1 MRIAVL
7 NKDRCQPLK
16 CGKECHH
23 YCPMVRT
30 GDETIVF
37 GENGK
42 PEISE
47 GLCEGCGICIKK
59 CPFDAITIIG
69 LPEELKDGQTH
80 RYGVNAF
87 VLYGL
92 PIPTKGKVTGILGEN
107 GTGKST
113 AIKILSGTL
122 KPNLGGG
129 DPSWDEIIKRYSGS
143 ELQDYFRQIL
153 KGNIVVSHKPQ
164 YIDYIPKV
172 FKGRV
177 SELLKKTDERGNL
190 DELISQFSLDLILDR
205 NIGDLSGGELQRVA
219 IVACM
224 AKEAD
229 FYFFDEIT
237 PYLDIFQRIN
247 AAKLIRKL
255 ALEKTVI
262 VVEHDLAILDL
273 LADAIHIVYGKSGVF
288 GVVTHPKGV
297 RVGINQYLSGYLKEQ
312 NIRIRGE
319 AIDFEIHAPQ
329 PLELLSNIVEYEHLF
344 KKYGDDGFE
353 FEVKSGN
360 VRKGEVIGIVGEN
373 GIGKSTFV
381 KLLAG
386 VLKPSSGDVDFE
398 INISYKPQYF
408 KAEDIIVSSLLR
420 SLTNDFGMP
429 HYKNEII
436 NPLNLEGFLD
446 HNLMELSGGE
456 LQRVAIAACLSK
468 EADLYILDEPSAHLD
483 VEQRTQATK
492 AIRRFSQNH
501 DVSSMVVDHDIY
513 MVDLI
518 SDRLIVFAGEP
529 AIKGEAL
536 GPFEMREGM
545 NRFLSE
551 LGITFRRDETK
562 RPRINKPESKLDRE
576 QKTSGEFYYQK
587 L

>member
-16 CGKECHH
+16 CGKECHR

-37 GENGK
+37 GKDGK
-42 PEISE
+42 PIILEE
-47 GLCEGCGICIKK
+47 LCEGCGICIKK

-69 LPEELKDGQTH
+69 LPEELEGDETH
-80 RYGVNAF
+80 RYGPNAF

-92 PIPTKGKVTGILGEN
+92 PIPAKGRVTGILGAN

-113 AIKILSGTL
+113 AVNILSGAL
-122 KPNLGGG
+122 KPNLGCE

-143 ELQDYFRQIL
+143 ELQDYFTQIL
-153 KGNIVVSHKPQ
+153 KEKVITSQKPQ
-164 YIDYIPKV
+164 YIDNIPKV
-172 FKGRV
+172 FKGQV
-177 SELLKKTDERGNL
+177 SGLLEKTDERGKL
-190 DELISQFSLDLILDR
+190 DEFITHFSLEAIKER
-205 NIGDLSGGELQRVA
+205 NIEDLSGGELQRVA

-224 AKEAD
+224 AKDAD

-237 PYLDIFQRIN
+237 PYLDIYQRIN
-247 AAKLIRKL
+247 AAKEIRKL
-255 ALEKTVI
+255 AIEKTVM

-273 LADAIHIVYGKSGVF
+273 LADVVHITYGKAGVF
-288 GVVTHPKGV
+288 GVVTLPKGV
-297 RVGINQYLSGYLKEQ
+297 RVGINQYLSGYLPEQ
-312 NIRIRGE
+312 NMRIRSE
-319 AIDFEIHAPQ
+319 TIDFEIHAPQ
-329 PLELLSNIVEYEHLF
+329 PLELLTNILEYEPL
-344 KKYGDDGFE
+344 KKNYNGFNL
-353 FEVKSGN
+353 EVKSGK
-360 VRKGEVIGIVGEN
+360 VRKGEVIGIVGQN

-386 VLKPSSGDVDFE
+386 VIEPTAGEVEFDIKM
-398 INISYKPQYF
+398 SYKPQYI
-408 KAEDIIVSSLLR
+408 KAEDKIVSELLR
-420 SLTNDFGMP
+420 SLTDEFGMP
-429 HYKNEII
+429 HYKNEILS
-436 NPLNLEGFLD
+436 PLQLEGFLD
-446 HNLMELSGGE
+446 HNIMNLSGGE
-456 LQRVAIAACLSK
+456 LQRVAIASCLSQD
-468 EADLYILDEPSAHLD
+468 ADLYILDEPSAHLD

-492 AIRRFSQNH
+492 AIRRFTQNH
-501 DVSSMVVDHDIY
+501 DVSSMIVDHDIY

-518 SDRLIVFAGEP
+518 SDRLIVFDGEP
-529 AIKGEAL
+529 AIRGEVF

-576 QKTSGEFYYQK
+576 QKKGGEFYYQK